1 MAAKKDE
8 DMTPLNARIP
18 TDLHKLLRIEAIN
31 RGERVQDLV
40 AAALRKFLGEPGS
53 PPADAKPRKPR

>member
-1 MAAKKDE
+1 MATKKDD

-18 TDLHKLLRIEAIN
+18 TDLHKQLRISAIN

-40 AAALRKFLGEPGS
+40 AEALRRFLGAE
-53 PPADAKPRKPR
+53 PPADAKPRKR